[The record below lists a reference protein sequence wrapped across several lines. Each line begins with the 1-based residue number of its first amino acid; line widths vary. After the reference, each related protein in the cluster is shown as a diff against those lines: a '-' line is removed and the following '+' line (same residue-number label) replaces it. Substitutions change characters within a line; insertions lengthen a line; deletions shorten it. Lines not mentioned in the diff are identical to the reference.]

1 MEIYDNCI
9 ILIPALQPD
18 ERMIQLICGLHN
30 LDFNKIAITDDG
42 SSEDRQQYFQEAKS
56 MGACVMHHSKKMG
69 KGVAL
74 RSALRL
80 ADEKIGESN
89 FYITA
94 DCDGQYSPEDIEK
107 VAKELLNNPDCF
119 VLGVRTYERK
129 KGKKVRFWMN
139 SCQKLFFRITNHG
152 KECPDPR
159 SGLRGFPASL
169 KKLALCTEGKSYDY
183 ELNFLD
189 AAIQKTPI
197 VVVPICSDT
206 NNRNETSH
214 FRPVVDLLGMYLK
227 F

>member
-1 MEIYDNCI
+1 MGAYDNCI

-18 ERMIQLICGLHN
+18 ERLIQMIHGLHERGF
-30 LDFNKIAITDDG
+30 LKIAVTDDG
-42 SSEDRQQYFQEAKS
+42 SSDDRQKYFQEVEI
-56 MGACVMHHSKKMG
+56 MGVKVIHHSKKMG

-80 ADEKIGESN
+80 ADEKIGESD

-107 VAKELLNNPDCF
+107 VAKELLENPDCF

-129 KGKKVRFWMN
+129 KVRSRFVN

-189 AAIQKTPI
+189 AAIQKSTD
-197 VVVPICSDT
+197 CSCT
-206 NNRNETSH
+206 YLFRNT
-214 FRPVVDLLGMYLK
+214 
-227 F
+227 